1 MNYLKSYIQL
11 IGNAEHRDNYEYT
24 ENHHIIP
31 RSFGGTDESWNL
43 VRLTLREHRLAH
55 LLLWKIYGENQI
67 FSVECFYDHNRFRF
81 FPKKTMPRYVRKA
94 IAMRK
99 AELNRTKY

>member
-1 MNYLKSYIQL
+1 MNYLKSYINL
-11 IGNAEHRDNYEYT
+11 ICNAENRDNYEYT

-31 RSFGGTDESWNL
+31 RSFGGTDEPWNL

-81 FPKKTMPRYVRKA
+81 FPIKTMPRFVRKA
-94 IAMRK
+94 IALRK